1 MKLFLLIFLLI
12 HPETEFQKKQK
23 KTTKVKAFPF
33 GTWMRS
39 QEEDKDPNASWLL
52 YRPGTYDFPPA
63 RGRSGF
69 IVQKD
74 GKFALI
80 GPSPADRRDTSW
92 GIWKQS
98 SSRELEIAVP
108 DRGLKKLSWR
118 KSGKNRLEVELK

>member
-1 MKLFLLIFLLI
+1 MKLVLLIFMLLF
-12 HPETEFQKKQK
+12 PETDFQQGPK
-23 KTTKVKAFPF
+23 KVKKVKSFPF

-92 GIWKQS
+92 GTWKQS

-108 DRGLKKLSWR
+108 ERGLKKLSWR